1 MSRSFAFTGAH
12 ITFRLRA
19 RRLAWHIV
27 WLLLYRPSP
36 RPFHAWRRLL
46 LRAFGARIAAGA
58 VPYAAARIWAPWNLT
73 MAVNSCLS
81 DDVDCYCV
89 APITIGP
96 YATVSQYCYLCSASH
111 DYRDPTMPLII
122 APIVIGA
129 EALGGGRRLH
139 RPRRRHRRGRGGGR
153 TLDGDPGCRCVDGGR
168 GLASARPWPAPE
180 IHPADSARSMNA
192 ADRSPKAIAVKV
204 GLAAPID
211 GNTAVPTT

>member
-89 APITIGP
+89 APITIGSITP
-96 YATVSQYCYLCSASH
+96 SNSGMAMLQATWAPSPSGAASH
-111 DYRDPTMPLII
+111 SSSFL
-122 APIVIGA
+122 
-129 EALGGGRRLH
+129 
-139 RPRRRHRRGRGGGR
+139 
-153 TLDGDPGCRCVDGGR
+153 
-168 GLASARPWPAPE
+168 
-180 IHPADSARSMNA
+180 
-192 ADRSPKAIAVKV
+192 
-204 GLAAPID
+204 
-211 GNTAVPTT
+211 